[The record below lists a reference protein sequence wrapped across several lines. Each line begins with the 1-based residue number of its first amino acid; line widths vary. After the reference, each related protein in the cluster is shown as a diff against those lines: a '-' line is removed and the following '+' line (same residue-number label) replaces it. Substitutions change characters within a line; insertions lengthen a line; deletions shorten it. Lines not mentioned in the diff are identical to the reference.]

1 MNKINKE
8 KMKRLIQP
16 IVLTIL
22 GLLFIIFS
30 NSITNYLVLILGI
43 AIFGYGL
50 SHFLIALFNRKRVN
64 ITVEYYKG
72 GLGVIVGLLFMISRQ
87 NLVNILIVFAGL
99 FAVVSSLVS
108 LYVIMKAYS
117 SSKERNIRFIFEV
130 IELILGLVL
139 ILAPQTSLSLICIL
153 IGVYLLYKGIVIGYS
168 VIFLKEPK
176 NFSFFYHKETSN
188 SSPKKDPNI
197 IDHDEITDDHIIK
210 K

>member
-1 MNKINKE
+1 MYI
-8 KMKRLIQP
+8 
-16 IVLTIL
+16 
-22 GLLFIIFS
+22 
-30 NSITNYLVLILGI
+30 LILIEEGI
-43 AIFGYGL
+43 VGLAIFGYGL
-50 SHFLIALFNRKRVN
+50 SHFLIALFNKKRVN

-72 GLGVIVGLLFMISRQ
+72 GLGVIAGLLFMISRQ

-117 SSKERNIRFIFEV
+117 SSKERNIRLIFEI
-130 IELILGLVL
+130 IELVLGLVL

-153 IGVYLLYKGIVIGYS
+153 IGVYLLYKGLVIGYS

-176 NFSFFYHKETSN
+176 NFSFFYNNETSN